1 MSKKYNE
8 NSTQHIDAR
17 EFTRKRPSTYCGSTE
32 YSTQLLKE
40 LFANAHDEHIIGH
53 GTEIIIS
60 VDTKKNEYTCEDF
73 AQGFIPGVERPNG
86 ETMLSE
92 CFSVINTSGKYDD
105 SDDSIYGGSALG
117 LNGIGLKLICF
128 LSSSSMIT
136 TSDGKGQ
143 RETLWYKD
151 GLFQKREITKEK
163 VGVHGTKVTYIPDPQ
178 FFQNP
183 EANLNDIRTLFK
195 EESALSPTL
204 TIKLIIDGK
213 EEDFHSKN
221 GINDLVDEKVKD
233 NEIIKKRFNAHIVKG
248 NDLID
253 ICMTYISGYSEDI
266 VSYVNY
272 GKVESGIHLTTLR
285 ANLTR
290 ALNKYA
296 NDNKLYKKDET
307 NLTGAELNEGLII
320 VFNLKAKSVK
330 YDSQTKVRVTDID
343 KALILEAINVNF
355 VEWMNENPK
364 DVKTI
369 IEKALL
375 ARRARNAAKKAREAA
390 RSKAEKKSKALKF
403 DSKLADASEKID
415 RMKCEIYV
423 TEGDSASGMLKDAR
437 NKRYQAV
444 MPIRGKMLNTQDAA
458 IDKVIKNAEISTI
471 MDAFF
476 GPNGWRVVNNKI
488 EYDIDKLR
496 YGKIIIMSDADVD
509 GAHIKNLFYT
519 FIWNVCPELLM
530 QGYIYAGRAPLYK
543 ITEKNGK
550 SYTYL
555 RDDVELEK
563 YRATHTSEKYD
574 VGRMKGLGEMGIE
587 ETEECLTDP
596 DRRVIDKITVRDAEA
611 ANKAFIQMMGA
622 SADYRKQFLKAY
634 GKEAMYN
641 AE

>member
-53 GTEIIIS
+53 GTEIVIT

-73 AQGFIPGVERPNG
+73 AQGFIPGVERPDG

-117 LNGIGLKLICF
+117 LNGIGMKLVCY

-163 VGVHGTKVTYIPDPQ
+163 TGIHGTKVTYIPDPQ

-204 TIKLIIDGK
+204 TIKLIVDGK

-221 GINDLVDEKVKD
+221 GINDLVDEKVKED
-233 NEIIKKRFNAHIVKG
+233 EIIKKRFNAHIVKG

-253 ICMTYISGYSEDI
+253 ICMTYTSGYSEDI

-403 DSKLADASEKID
+403 DSKLADASEKTD
-415 RMKCEIYV
+415 RMKCEIYI

-488 EYDIDKLR
+488 EYDMDKLR

-519 FIWNVCPELLM
+519 FIWNVCPELLI
-530 QGYIYAGRAPLYK
+530 QGYVYAGRAPLYK

-555 RDDVELEK
+555 RDDTELEK
-563 YRATHTSEKYD
+563 YRAAHTSEKYD
-574 VGRMKGLGEMGIE
+574 VGRMKGLGEMGVE
-587 ETEECLTDP
+587 ETEECLTDQ
-596 DRRVIDKITVRDAEA
+596 DRRVIDKITVKDVEA
-611 ANKAFIQMMGA
+611 ANKAFVQMMGA

>member
-53 GTEIIIS
+53 GTEIVIT

-73 AQGFIPGVERPNG
+73 AQGFIPGVERPDG

-117 LNGIGLKLICF
+117 LNGIGMKLVCY

-163 VGVHGTKVTYIPDPQ
+163 VGVHGTKVTYTPDPQ

-204 TIKLIIDGK
+204 TIKLIVDGK

-233 NEIIKKRFNAHIVKG
+233 DEIIKKRFNAHIVKG

-253 ICMTYISGYSEDI
+253 ICMTYTSGYSEDI

-403 DSKLADASEKID
+403 DSKLADASEKTD
-415 RMKCEIYV
+415 RMKCEIYI

-488 EYDIDKLR
+488 EYDMDKLR

-519 FIWNVCPELLM
+519 FIWNVCPELLI
-530 QGYIYAGRAPLYK
+530 QGYVYAGRAPLYK

-555 RDDVELEK
+555 RDDTELEK
-563 YRATHTSEKYD
+563 YRAAHTSEKYD
-574 VGRMKGLGEMGIE
+574 VGRMKGLGEMGVE
-587 ETEECLTDP
+587 ETEECLTDQ
-596 DRRVIDKITVRDAEA
+596 DRRVIDKITVRDVEA
-611 ANKAFIQMMGA
+611 ANKAFVQMMGA

>member
-117 LNGIGLKLICF
+117 LNGIGMKLVCF

-253 ICMTYISGYSEDI
+253 ICMTYTSGYSEDI

-530 QGYIYAGRAPLYK
+530 QGHIYAGRAPLYK

-574 VGRMKGLGEMGIE
+574 VGRMKGLAEMGVE

>member
-117 LNGIGLKLICF
+117 LNGIGMKLVCF

-163 VGVHGTKVTYIPDPQ
+163 IGVHGTKITYIPDPQ

-253 ICMTYISGYSEDI
+253 ICMTYTSGYSEDI

-458 IDKVIKNAEISTI
+458 VDKIIKNAEISTI

-530 QGYIYAGRAPLYK
+530 QGYVYAGRAPLYK

-563 YRATHTSEKYD
+563 YRATHISEKYD

-596 DRRVIDKITVRDAEA
+596 DRRVIDKITVRDADA

>member
-53 GTEIIIS
+53 GTEIVIT

-73 AQGFIPGVERPNG
+73 AQGFIPGVERPDG

-117 LNGIGLKLICF
+117 LNGIGMKLVCY

-163 VGVHGTKVTYIPDPQ
+163 AGVHGTKVTYTPDPQ

-204 TIKLIIDGK
+204 TIKLIVDGK

-221 GINDLVDEKVKD
+221 GINDLVDEKVKND
-233 NEIIKKRFNAHIVKG
+233 EIIKKRFNAHIVKG

-253 ICMTYISGYSEDI
+253 ICMTYTSGYSEDI

-415 RMKCEIYV
+415 RMKCEIYI

-444 MPIRGKMLNTQDAA
+444 MPIRGKMLNVQDAA

-488 EYDIDKLR
+488 EYDMDKLR

-519 FIWNVCPELLM
+519 FIWNVCPELLI
-530 QGYIYAGRAPLYK
+530 QGYVYAGRAPLYK

-555 RDDVELEK
+555 RDDTELEK
-563 YRATHTSEKYD
+563 YRAAHTSEKYD
-574 VGRMKGLGEMGIE
+574 VGRMKGLGEMGVE

>member
-53 GTEIIIS
+53 GTEIIIR

-73 AQGFIPGVERPNG
+73 AQGFIPGVERPDG

-117 LNGIGLKLICF
+117 LNGIGMKLVCF

-163 VGVHGTKVTYIPDPQ
+163 IGVHGTKVTYIPDPQ

-253 ICMTYISGYSEDI
+253 ICMTYTSGYSEDI

-555 RDDVELEK
+555 RDDIELEK

>member
-53 GTEIIIS
+53 GTEIIIR

-73 AQGFIPGVERPNG
+73 AQGFIPGVERPDG

-117 LNGIGLKLICF
+117 LNGIGMKLVCF

-163 VGVHGTKVTYIPDPQ
+163 IGVHGTKVTYIPDPQ

-253 ICMTYISGYSEDI
+253 ICMTYTSGYSEDI

-555 RDDVELEK
+555 RDDIELEK

-622 SADYRKQFLKAY
+622 SADYRKQFLQAY